1 MAGRR
6 VRRAPLVPDRANR
19 ITPGQS
25 YFREVSE
32 WVCDCCG
39 RWRVSVELIR
49 GRYRYRLTRRY
60 PERFGG
66 GRNVLGEVGSVPELE
81 ELLRR
86 RTPLSLA
93 DLREAA

>member
-1 MAGRR
+1 MA
-6 VRRAPLVPDRANR
+6 
-19 ITPGQS
+19 
-25 YFREVSE
+25 E

-49 GRYRYRLTRRY
+49 GRCRYRLTRRY
-60 PERFGG
+60 PQRFGG
-66 GRNVLGEVGSVPELE
+66 GRDVLGEVATLPELE

-93 DLREAA
+93 DLREVA

>member
-1 MAGRR
+1 M
-6 VRRAPLVPDRANR
+6 
-19 ITPGQS
+19 
-25 YFREVSE
+25 SE

-49 GRYRYRLTRRY
+49 GRYRFRLTCRY

-86 RTPLSLA
+86 RTPLTLA